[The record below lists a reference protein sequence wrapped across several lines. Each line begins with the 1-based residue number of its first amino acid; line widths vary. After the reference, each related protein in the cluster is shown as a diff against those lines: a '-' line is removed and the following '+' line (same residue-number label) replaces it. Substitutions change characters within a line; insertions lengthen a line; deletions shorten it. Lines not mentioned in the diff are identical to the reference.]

1 MKKITN
7 KKLTKKYTDGRKYV
21 GEFKDGSIEGQ
32 GTYIWTNGTKY
43 VGEYKDDKIHGQ
55 GTYIF
60 KALQKIFLA
69 KNPQNLIAY
78 LILMG

>member
-1 MKKITN
+1 MK
-7 KKLTKKYTDGRKYV
+7 Y
-21 GEFKDGSIEGQ
+21 EGDLKE
-32 GTYIWTNGTKY
+32 GKR
-43 VGEYKDDKIHGQ
+43 HGQ

-69 KNPQNLIAY
+69 KNPQNLIVY